1 MRSVTYTR
9 YEVLRT
15 VRNRRFF
22 IFSLIF
28 PLVLFYLVAGS
39 NRHAHVEGIIF
50 PLYYMTGMMGFGTM
64 IAVVSCGAR
73 LSFDRSL
80 GWSRQMRITPLTTR
94 AYFSSK
100 LVTSYIM
107 AAISIVLISAA
118 GLSLAV
124 HLPLLRWGELIGLV
138 LVALAPFAVLGIL
151 LGSLLKAD
159 TMGPVQGGVV
169 TIMALLGG
177 SFGNLFPTGI
187 LHRICEL
194 LPSYWLVQS
203 AVAALTGKGWA
214 LEGWIVVMI
223 WTAALAA
230 LARLAYIRDTARV

>member
-1 MRSVTYTR
+1 MSSMTYTR

-39 NRHAHVEGIIF
+39 NRHAHVYGVSF

-64 IAVVSCGAR
+64 IAVVSCGSR

-80 GWSRQMRITPLTTR
+80 GWARQMRITPLSTR
-94 AYFSSK
+94 AYFQSK
-100 LVTSYIM
+100 LVTSYVM
-107 AAISIVLISAA
+107 ALISIILISVA

-124 HLPLLRWGELIGLV
+124 HLPILHWAELIGLV
-138 LVALAPFAVLGIL
+138 LVALVPFAVLGIL

-159 TMGPVQGGVV
+159 SMGPVQGGVI

-177 SFGNLFPTGI
+177 SFGIIFASGT
-187 LHRICEL
+187 LHEICEL

-203 AVAALTGKGWA
+203 AVAAISGKSWP
-214 LEGWIVVMI
+214 LEGWAVIVV
-223 WTAALAA
+223 WTAVLAV
-230 LARLAYIRDTARV
+230 LARLAYLRDTARV